1 MKIVITDVNVFFD
14 LFELKILPQFFD
26 LDWEILTT
34 DFVLNEI
41 VYDEQIKEFEEF
53 KRLNKLRVIKVTSD
67 EVALIRQF
75 ELKRPNKSFPDK
87 TALWHA
93 KKMQCILLTGDGAL
107 RTEAEHQ
114 KIEVH
119 GSIWVLLQLLENE
132 IIHVSQTIELLNDLK
147 RLNTRLPKNEI
158 DKIISKLK
166 QKTESNGM

>member
-14 LFELKILPQFFD
+14 LFELKVLPQFFD
-26 LDWEILTT
+26 LDWEIHTT
-34 DFVLNEI
+34 DFVLDEI
-41 VYDEQIKEFEEF
+41 VYVEQIKEFEEF

-67 EVALIRQF
+67 EIALIRQF

-119 GSIWVLLQLLENE
+119 GSIWVLMQLLENE
-132 IIHVSQTIELLNDLK
+132 LINVPKTIKLLNELK
-147 RLNTRLPKNEI
+147 KINSRLPKNEI
-158 DKIISKLK
+158 DLIISRLK
-166 QKTESNGM
+166 